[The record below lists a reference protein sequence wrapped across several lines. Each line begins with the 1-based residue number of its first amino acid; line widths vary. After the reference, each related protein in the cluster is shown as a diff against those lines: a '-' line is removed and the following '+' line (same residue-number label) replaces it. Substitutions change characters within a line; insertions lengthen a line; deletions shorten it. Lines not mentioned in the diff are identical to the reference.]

1 MIRRARRT
9 PERTAPMSRIPTPLR
24 TLLAGAATVALT
36 AAVLSVTESPAAAA
50 DLNLTSYVNPFV
62 GTDDSNSPNPVGG
75 GAGGSTFP
83 GATVPFGMV
92 QFSPDTPT
100 GSPSG
105 YRDRDRTIESF
116 SLTHFNGAGC
126 PNNED
131 LPILPITGGIGSS
144 PGSSWTS
151 YASGYTKSN
160 ESAVPGYYKNRLDK
174 YGINAELS
182 ATTRTGAL
190 RLTYPATNTAR
201 VLINASRSA
210 TGDRAGNVTITGNRV
225 WGEHT
230 AGGFCGGRTFKM
242 YYSIL
247 FDRNPTGFGTFNGGT
262 VSAGSS
268 STSGTSVGAYVTFDT
283 TSNATINATIGI
295 SFVSVA
301 NAQNNATDE
310 AGAFDTIRA
319 NANAAWNS
327 ALNRVQATG
336 GSGTDLQKFY
346 TALYHVFQNPNV
358 ASDTNGQYMGF
369 DGAVHTSSFP
379 IYQNYSGWDI
389 YRSWASLMGLIAPDV
404 MTDIVKSMI
413 LDGQQGGLLPK
424 WSHQSVEDFV
434 MPGDP
439 GPIIVASAYAF
450 GVRNFDTA
458 AALALMKKSATG
470 GSTQGVVLRGNEG
483 VYEST
488 HFIPG
493 NPSET
498 LEYAS
503 SDFAI
508 ANFAKALGDTAGA
521 ATYSAHSQYWRA
533 LFNGESAY
541 IHPRN
546 GDGSFTWPLN
556 PATESPYVEG
566 NASQYTWMVPHNLA
580 ALITLMGGPKT
591 AVQRLDHHF
600 TEINGGLVR
609 PYFYIGNEPEHN
621 VPWTYNFARQPAGA
635 SSAVRRVMA
644 ESFTTGAGGLPGND
658 DLGAT
663 SAWYVWAALGLYP
676 VTPGADTLA
685 AHGALFPSV
694 LIQRPNGNIT
704 INGGSASNQYV
715 QSLAVNGTTTSHNY
729 LRYGDIG
736 SGATVTF
743 TMGSSPSSWGTGASD
758 APPSFADGATQPPAE
773 PDLGPDLA
781 LNKPVTAST
790 ACASSETGD
799 KAVDGQIRG
808 NSKWCSGIAPPVL
821 TVDLG
826 SAQTVSSFIVKHAG
840 LGGEQTNWNT
850 GAFTIS
856 TSTDNVNFSQAVSV
870 TGSRASRTY
879 SPIPPR
885 TARWVRLTAATPTN
899 DGGTAARIYEVEVYG
914 SSNAPTNLALRK
926 TATSDSSC
934 GAAEGPDKAVNGSI
948 LAGWSDKWCSLGA
961 NKWLQVDLGSRQ
973 HIGSVLIR
981 HAGAGGEY
989 PSWNTRDFD
998 LQTSDD
1004 AGTWTTRA
1012 QVRGNTADSTNTAI
1026 NVDARYVRLV
1036 VLTPAQDGN
1045 NATRIYEMEVR
1056 G

>member
-1 MIRRARRT
+1 M
-9 PERTAPMSRIPTPLR
+9 LR
-24 TLLAGAATVALT
+24 TLLSGAAAL
-36 AAVLSVTESPAAAA
+36 VLSAAGVTALQSPASAA

-131 LPILPITGGIGSS
+131 LPILPITGNLAAS

-160 ESAVPGYYKNRLDK
+160 ETASPGYYKNRLDK
-174 YGINAELS
+174 YGTDVELS
-182 ATTRTGAL
+182 ATTHTGAL
-190 RLTYPATNTAR
+190 RLSYPATTTAR

-230 AGGFCGGRTFKM
+230 AGGFCGGRTYKV
-242 YYSIL
+242 YYSIQ
-247 FDRNPTGFGTFNGGT
+247 FDRTPTSVGTFSGGT
-262 VSAGSS
+262 ISNGATSA
-268 STSGTSVGAYVTFDT
+268 SGTQAGAYVTFDT
-283 TSNATINATIGI
+283 TGNAVVNATVGV

-301 NAQNNATDE
+301 NAQNNATAE
-310 AGAFDTIRA
+310 AAAFATVRG
-319 NANAAWNS
+319 NANNAWNT

-336 GSGTDLQKFY
+336 GSATDLQKFY
-346 TALYHVFQNPNV
+346 TALYHVMENPNV

-369 DGAVHTSSFP
+369 DGAVHTSTFP

-389 YRSWASLMGLIAPDV
+389 YRSWASLMALIAPDV
-404 MTDIVKSMI
+404 MTDIVKSMV

-424 WSHQSVEDFV
+424 WSQQTAEDFV

-439 GPIIVASAYAF
+439 GPIIVSSAYAF
-450 GVRNFDTA
+450 GVRTFDTA

-483 VYEST
+483 VYESA

-508 ANFAKALGDTAGA
+508 AQFAKAVGDSAA
-521 ATYSAHSQYWRA
+521 YATYSAHSQYWRS
-533 LFNGESAY
+533 LFNGESGY
-541 IHPRN
+541 IHSRN
-546 GDGSFTWPLN
+546 SDGSFPWPLN
-556 PATESPYVEG
+556 PAQESPYTEG
-566 NASQYTWMVPHNLA
+566 NAAQYTWMVPHNLS
-580 ALITLMGGPKT
+580 ALITLMGGATT
-591 AVQRLDHHF
+591 AAQRLDHHF
-600 TEINGGLVR
+600 TELNGGLVR

-635 SSAVRRVMA
+635 SAAVRRIMA

-663 SAWYVWAALGLYP
+663 SAWYVWASLGLYP

-685 AHGALFPSV
+685 VHGALFPNV
-694 LIQRPNGNIT
+694 LIQRPGGNIT
-704 INGGSASNQYV
+704 LTGGSATNQYV
-715 QSLAVNGTTTSHNY
+715 QSLTLNGSAVGHNY
-729 LRYGDIG
+729 LRFGDVAG
-736 SGATVTF
+736 GATIAF
-743 TMGSSPSSWGTGASD
+743 SMGAGPSSWGTGAAD
-758 APPSFADGATQPPAE
+758 VPPSFGDGATQPPAE
-773 PDLGPDLA
+773 PDLGPNLA
-781 LNKPVTAST
+781 LNKTVTGTA
-790 ACASSETGD
+790 ACAGTESAG
-799 KAVDGQIRG
+799 KAVDGSIRG
-808 NSKWCSGIAPPVL
+808 NSKFCSGAVPATL

-826 SAQTVSSFIVKHAG
+826 SAQTVSSFVVKHAG
-840 LGGEQTNWNT
+840 LGGEGTNWNT
-850 GAFTIS
+850 GAFTIA
-856 TSTDNVNFSQAVSV
+856 TSTDNVNWSTAVTV

-879 SPIPPR
+879 SPIAPR
-885 TARWVRLTAATPTN
+885 SARWVRFTADTPTN
-899 DGGTAARIYEVEVYG
+899 DGSAASRIYELEVYG
-914 SSNAPTNLALRK
+914 SSSAPADLALRR
-926 TATSDSSC
+926 TATADSSC
-934 GAAEGPDKAVNGSI
+934 GAGEGPDKAVNGSV
-948 LAGWSDKWCSLGA
+948 LAGWADKWCSQGA
-961 NKWLQVDLGSRQ
+961 SKWLQVDLGSKQ
-973 HIGSVLIR
+973 HIGSVLLR

-989 PSWNTRDFD
+989 PSWDTRDFD
-998 LQTSDD
+998 LLTSDD
-1004 AGTWTTRA
+1004 ASTWTTRA
-1012 QVRGNTADSTNTAI
+1012 QVRGNTADSTTTAI
-1026 NVDARYVRLV
+1026 NADARYVRLSV
-1036 VLTPAQDGN
+1036 ITPAGDGN
-1045 NATRIYEMEVR
+1045 TAARVYEMEVR